1 MAESNFTIE
10 ELESEEWRVISE
22 FPDYAASSLGRI
34 KRITR
39 GRRLCDL
46 GKILRDH
53 PAGGQ
58 SLYRGINLRR
68 GDTRVR
74 LLVHQVIAMAFLDPP
89 NEGETEIDHLD
100 NAHTNN
106 RASNLE
112 WVTHQENIRRRGE
125 RGRTASGKRQGAHTK
140 PESRRYGTLAHACV
154 TSEDTARE
162 IKRLL
167 RETKMTAPQ
176 ISAVTGS
183 SVAIIY
189 HIKNGKAWAWLE

>member
-10 ELESEEWRVISE
+10 ELESEEWRVIPE
-22 FPDYAASSLGRI
+22 FPDYAASNLGRI

-46 GKILRDH
+46 GKILRDY
-53 PAGGQ
+53 PTGGQ

-125 RGRTASGKRQGAHTK
+125 RGRTARKA
-140 PESRRYGTLAHACV
+140 SRR
-154 TSEDTARE
+154 
-162 IKRLL
+162 
-167 RETKMTAPQ
+167 
-176 ISAVTGS
+176 SA
-183 SVAIIY
+183 
-189 HIKNGKAWAWLE
+189 